1 MNWYRIGTRQFGYPQ
16 PEDTYLE
23 MTYDLSGA
31 CRTCGI
37 GKKLKNPFR
46 FSFEPKARQ
55 NQFIGLNWVFDEVF
69 VLDMVKAVFEKE
81 GVTGVEFVRPV
92 RHSTGEPLETIY
104 HLRVGTI
111 LPAGLR
117 AEKLRKERCEV
128 PHDPDMVKFLT
139 ANGSRLVTGPFC
151 GTTKFNY
158 PQRSEGEIVMS
169 ASALMSPPDFVRM
182 GEWFGSGASTG
193 RPILISQC
201 GKEIIDRLK
210 WKGLTFSPIH
220 LVDE

>member
-46 FSFEPKARQ
+46 FSFEPKAKH

-92 RHSTGEPLETIY
+92 RHSTGEPLQTIY
-104 HLRVGTI
+104 HLRVGTV

-117 AEKLRKERCEV
+117 AENLRKERCEV
-128 PHDPDMVKFLT
+128 PHDPGMVKFLL

-151 GTTKFNY
+151 GATKFNY
-158 PQRSEGEIVMS
+158 PQKSEEEIVMS
-169 ASALMSPPDFVRM
+169 ASALMSAPDFVRDM
-182 GEWFGSGASTG
+182 
-193 RPILISQC
+193 
-201 GKEIIDRLK
+201 
-210 WKGLTFSPIH
+210 
-220 LVDE
+220 